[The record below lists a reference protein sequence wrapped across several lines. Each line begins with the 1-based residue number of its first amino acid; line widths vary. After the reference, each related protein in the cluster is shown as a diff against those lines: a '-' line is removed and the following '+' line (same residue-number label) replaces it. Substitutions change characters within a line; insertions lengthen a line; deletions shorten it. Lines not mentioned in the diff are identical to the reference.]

1 MCNACRFQSNL
12 HIFPGIGKYLQS
24 EECLFSHRSWT
35 AEVCIPAKNNRAP
48 SYEKIKTEKERE
60 ERGKKKKNSIDMMK
74 IGSLT
79 HDRKLLRMTR
89 NRHWVTQTTLPASEA
104 RNSFFPIP
112 HFCSSVPRLRLI
124 QSSDIVGGCSRLI
137 RDEEIEIWW
146 EFWSLSFITHSLYCG
161 IVKKKKSMIDL

>member
-1 MCNACRFQSNL
+1 MFTIRRMS
-12 HIFPGIGKYLQS
+12 
-24 EECLFSHRSWT
+24 LFSQIMT
-35 AEVCIPAKNNRAP
+35 VEVCIPVKNNRAP
-48 SYEKIKTEKERE
+48 SYEKIKREKER
-60 ERGKKKKNSIDMMK
+60 KKNSIDMMK

-146 EFWSLSFITHSLYCG
+146 EFWSLSFITLFLYYG
-161 IVKKKKSMIDL
+161 IVGKKINDWSLTRVQFLGHWDKI

>member
-1 MCNACRFQSNL
+1 MKKL
-12 HIFPGIGKYLQS
+12 K
-24 EECLFSHRSWT
+24 
-35 AEVCIPAKNNRAP
+35 
-48 SYEKIKTEKERE
+48 EKKRE
-60 ERGKKKKNSIDMMK
+60 KKNSIDMMK

-146 EFWSLSFITHSLYCG
+146 EFWSLSFITLFLYYG
-161 IVKKKKSMIDL
+161 IVRKKINDWSLTRVQFLGHWDKI